1 MHFLLALRNVAFAY
15 KVQGPLHDTFMFE
28 YHFFPMLQAFT
39 RPVLK
44 RNHFSEANLLRFPHC
59 LVALGPGT
67 TYLCSTSDPTW
78 ENETSGVETH
88 KWKLSQEP
96 VLGQES
102 LNCNLWIANEY
113 SGLISFRIDWF
124 DLFAVQGTL
133 KSVLHHHSLKASILR
148 HSAFS
153 MVQLSHLYVTTAKT
167 IALTR
172 CTSVGKM
179 MSLLLICCLD

>member
-67 TYLCSTSDPTW
+67 TYLCFTPDPTW

-88 KWKLSQEP
+88 SGNYHRSQFWGRKALTIIYELP
-96 VLGQES
+96 MNIQGWFPLG
-102 LNCNLWIANEY
+102 LT
-113 SGLISFRIDWF
+113 GLICLLSKGLSRVFSITTVWKHQF
-124 DLFAVQGTL
+124 FGTQP
-133 KSVLHHHSLKASILR
+133 SLWSN
-148 HSAFS
+148 
-153 MVQLSHLYVTTAKT
+153 SHIYTWPLQKP
-167 IALTR
+167 
-172 CTSVGKM
+172 
-179 MSLLLICCLD
+179 